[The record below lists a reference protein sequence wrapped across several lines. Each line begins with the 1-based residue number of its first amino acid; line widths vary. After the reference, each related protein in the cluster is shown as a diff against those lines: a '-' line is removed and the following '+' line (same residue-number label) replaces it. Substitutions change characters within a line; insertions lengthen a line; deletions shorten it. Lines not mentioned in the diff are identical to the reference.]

1 MATRLLSI
9 ILTGCLAASVCVS
22 ASSAGR
28 PAAGSISGSVKD
40 PRGAIIVGAQVH
52 ATAASTGEAHSG
64 VSDAQGRF
72 RIDGLAPGVYN
83 IDVDSPGFKLHEP
96 LSLQVQEGHTT
107 QIDITMEVA
116 GVKEELAVAGKG
128 TVKSNTD
135 ANYRLL
141 RDGKPSETFA
151 VQGLLLKRDIATIT
165 LSQGSISFLPPV
177 QGRVTMGVFVG
188 EGELQLAPII
198 GTELDYLRKLTRQE
212 MVKEQFDKAVLCFTD
227 DSYNEIKSHST
238 AGGDPSHA
246 SGVLSSFHDR
256 VRVRGESNLE
266 AEILA
271 DLYNPRYPGF
281 FQAYIFGRKH
291 HDLRYGVQPRGASG
305 FLGPEEVILVNE
317 DRGGDEGGIWYL
329 AHRESEYRNRTASS
343 EEDKRTIDAEHYK
356 IETVIDSGEKLTATA
371 ELSFTALVD
380 GERVL
385 HFGLLPALRVTRVT
399 LEDREVDYIQEK
411 EKEDGSFNVVLP
423 APLVKGNK
431 YKIMVEYQGHKVV
444 EDAGGGNFSVGA
456 RTSWYPSVNA
466 FNDRATFDLTFKVPK
481 RYVVVGV
488 GKMVKE
494 WTEEGFAAS
503 QWVSDIPLAVAGFNY
518 GLYKKKQIVDP
529 ETKYTIESY
538 VTAEP
543 PAYLRRFEELG
554 SMSPASLANSAI
566 VEAQNS
572 VRIFSKYF
580 GDAPYGRIAITQQP
594 AFNFGQSWPTLVYL
608 PVSAF
613 LDSTQRYMIMGGI
626 NSRFNDFVY
635 EVGSHEVSHQWW
647 GHMVG
652 WASYHDQWLSEGFA
666 SFSAGL
672 YLQLTEKTP
681 DKYIHYLDEARKRIL
696 DKNEFGIAPNDA
708 GPVWM
713 GLRLSTPKM
722 RQGYRNVVYPKGG
735 YILHMLR
742 QIMYDNKTG
751 DKAFIDM
758 MHDFVQSRFNENA
771 STESFKRFVEK
782 HMTRTMDLDKNGKM
796 DWFFNE
802 WVYGSEVPS
811 YHLEYSIEPENT
823 GKFLAN
829 ITLTQSGVSDRF
841 AMPVPIYVEVDGKPF
856 RLGEAAMV
864 GNSTLPFKVRL
875 DKKPKRVMINAYHDV
890 LAREVVSKGN

>member
-1 MATRLLSI
+1 VCLSATS
-9 ILTGCLAASVCVS
+9 G
-22 ASSAGR
+22 GR
-28 PAAGSISGSVKD
+28 QAAGSITGSVKD

-52 ATAASTGEAHSG
+52 ATAPSNGEVHSA
-64 VSDAQGRF
+64 VTDAQGRF
-72 RIDGLAPGVYN
+72 RIDGLAPGVYS

-96 LSLQVQEGHTT
+96 LSLQVQEGRTT
-107 QIDITMEVA
+107 QVDITMEVA
-116 GVKEELAVAGKG
+116 AVKEELAVVGKG
-128 TVKSNTD
+128 TGKPNTD
-135 ANYRLL
+135 PNYKLL

-188 EGELQLAPII
+188 EGELQLAPIL

-227 DSYNEIKSHST
+227 DSYNEIKSHAT

-291 HDLRYGVQPRGASG
+291 HDLRYGVMPRGASG

-329 AHRESEYRNRTASS
+329 AHRETEYRNRTASS

-488 GKMVKE
+488 GKLVKE

-681 DKYIHYLDEARKRIL
+681 EKYIHYLDEARKRIL
-696 DKNEFGIAPNDA
+696 EKNEFGIAPNDA

-713 GLRLSTPKM
+713 GLRLSTAKM

-811 YHLEYSIEPENT
+811 YHVEYSIEPEDT
-823 GKFLAN
+823 GKFLVKM
-829 ITLTQSGVSDRF
+829 TLAQSGVSDHF
-841 AMPVPIYVEVDGKPF
+841 EMAVPIYVEADGKPF

-864 GNSTLPFKVRL
+864 GNSTLPIKVRL
-875 DKKPKRVMINAYHDV
+875 DKKPKRVMINAYQDV
-890 LAREVVSKGN
+890 LAREVVSRPN

>member
-1 MATRLLSI
+1 M
-9 ILTGCLAASVCVS
+9 
-22 ASSAGR
+22 
-28 PAAGSISGSVKD
+28 
-40 PRGAIIVGAQVH
+40 PRGA
-52 ATAASTGEAHSG
+52 
-64 VSDAQGRF
+64 
-72 RIDGLAPGVYN
+72 Y
-83 IDVDSPGFKLHEP
+83 
-96 LSLQVQEGHTT
+96 
-107 QIDITMEVA
+107 
-116 GVKEELAVAGKG
+116 
-128 TVKSNTD
+128 
-135 ANYRLL
+135 
-141 RDGKPSETFA
+141 
-151 VQGLLLKRDIATIT
+151 
-165 LSQGSISFLPPV
+165 
-177 QGRVTMGVFVG
+177 
-188 EGELQLAPII
+188 
-198 GTELDYLRKLTRQE
+198 
-212 MVKEQFDKAVLCFTD
+212 
-227 DSYNEIKSHST
+227 
-238 AGGDPSHA
+238 
-246 SGVLSSFHDR
+246 
-256 VRVRGESNLE
+256 
-266 AEILA
+266 
-271 DLYNPRYPGF
+271 
-281 FQAYIFGRKH
+281 
-291 HDLRYGVQPRGASG
+291 G
-305 FLGPEEVILVNE
+305 FLGPEEVILTNE
-317 DRGGDEGGIWYL
+317 DRGSDEAGIWYL
-329 AHRESEYRNRTASS
+329 AHHEREYRNRTANS

-399 LEDREVDYIQEK
+399 FEDREVDYIQEK
-411 EKEDGSFNVVLP
+411 EKEDGAFNVILP
-423 APLVKGNK
+423 VPLSKGTK
-431 YKIMVEYQGHKVV
+431 YKVSMEYQGHKVV
-444 EDAGGGNFSVGA
+444 EDAGGGNFAVGA

-481 RYVVVGV
+481 RFVVVGV
-488 GKMVKE
+488 GKLVKE
-494 WTEEGFAAS
+494 WTEGGFAAS

-554 SMSPASLANSAI
+554 SMSPASLADRAI

-594 AFNFGQSWPTLVYL
+594 AFSFGQSWPTLVYL

-626 NSRFNDFVY
+626 NSRLTDFVY

-672 YLQLTEKTP
+672 FLQLTEKTP
-681 DKYIHYLDEARKRIL
+681 DKFIHYLEEARTRIL
-696 DKNEFGIAPNDA
+696 EKNEFGSAANDA
-708 GPVWM
+708 GPIWM
-713 GLRLSTPKM
+713 GLRLSTPKV
-722 RQGYRNVVYPKGG
+722 RQGYRNLVYPKGG

-742 QIMYDNKTG
+742 QIMWDRQTG

-771 STESFKRFVEK
+771 STESFKHIVEK
-782 HMTRTMDLDKNGKM
+782 HITKAMDVDKNGKM
-796 DWFFNE
+796 DWFFDE

-823 GKFLAN
+823 GKFLVKISLA
-829 ITLTQSGVSDRF
+829 QSGVSDRF
-841 AMPVPIYVEVDGKPF
+841 VMPVPIYVEVDGKPF
-856 RLGEAAMV
+856 RLGEAIMV
-864 GNSTLPFKVRL
+864 GNSSIPFKVRL
-875 DKKPKRVMINAYHDV
+875 DKKPKRAMINAYQDV
-890 LAREVVSKGN
+890 LAREVVTRSN